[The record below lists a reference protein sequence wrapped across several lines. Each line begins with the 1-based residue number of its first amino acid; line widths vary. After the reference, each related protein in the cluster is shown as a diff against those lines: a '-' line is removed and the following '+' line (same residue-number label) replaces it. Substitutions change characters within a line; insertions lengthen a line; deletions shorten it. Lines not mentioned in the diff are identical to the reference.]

1 MIYDAAEWNINQK
14 THPVT
19 DNYKL
24 SWVMECEN
32 KLKKCIGFHR
42 ADRTIDNS
50 SGGKSCCEP
59 EMFASEPPACSL
71 D

>member
-32 KLKKCIGFHR
+32 KL
-42 ADRTIDNS
+42 
-50 SGGKSCCEP
+50 
-59 EMFASEPPACSL
+59 
-71 D
+71 